1 MKLKMSKHKTNQY
14 IPKIIADLSE
24 GRYSLKRVSEGER
37 DPSRLRRIK
46 KLFKK
51 LKQVK
56 GELLEDRIILF
67 FKLGKELGE
76 DNIYVGEKNDR
87 LCARRVYKIF
97 EKSYLWIPIGKD
109 WKMRYF
115 SRISVKDAEE
125 IARNWISTELNP
137 VEGEN
142 MWNDQSS
149 LIDAQQNDQPEL
161 QITLQEVIGMIDSTA
176 PEETRGDDVRP
187 EETRG
192 DDVRPK
198 ETRGDDV
205 RPEETRGDDVR
216 FEETRG
222 DDVRPEETLTDE
234 MQQWFDWVV

>member
-1 MKLKMSKHKTNQY
+1 MSKRKANQY

-24 GRYSLKRVSEGER
+24 GRYSLKRVPEGER
-37 DPSRLRRIK
+37 DPSRLCRIK

-51 LKQVK
+51 LRKAK
-56 GELLEDRIILF
+56 GELMEERIILF
-67 FKLGKELGE
+67 FELGKELGE

-87 LCARRVYKIF
+87 LYARRVYKSF
-97 EKSYLWIPIGKD
+97 EKSYPWIPIGKD

-115 SRISVKDAEE
+115 SRINVKDAEE

-142 MWNDQSS
+142 MWHDQSS
-149 LIDAQQNDQPEL
+149 LIEAQQNDQPEL

-176 PEETRGDDVRP
+176 HEETRGDDVRH

-192 DDVRPK
+192 DDVRH
-198 ETRGDDV
+198 
-205 RPEETRGDDVR
+205 EETM
-216 FEETRG
+216 
-222 DDVRPEETLTDE
+222 TDE
-234 MQQWFDWVV
+234 MQQWFDWIE